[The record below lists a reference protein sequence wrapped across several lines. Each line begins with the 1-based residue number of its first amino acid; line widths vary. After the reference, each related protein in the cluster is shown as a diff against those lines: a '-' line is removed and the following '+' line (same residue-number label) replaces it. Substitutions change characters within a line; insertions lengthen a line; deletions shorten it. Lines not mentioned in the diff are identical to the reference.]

1 VDRHSAFAHLGAAGI
16 VRQWHLKASDGVE
29 VVSIWEHLIVGEVAE
44 AHVHKKYFKDFQ
56 VGMNVRAVIQRG
68 IFEPESGNMRT
79 KDSEPD
85 PTGWT
90 VVLKEVRPLENKW
103 IKELHVVKLRKAVKA
118 GA

>member
-1 VDRHSAFAHLGAAGI
+1 MDRQSAFAHQGAAGM

-29 VVSIWEHLIVGEVAE
+29 VVSIWEHLIDGEVAE
-44 AHVHKKYFKDFQ
+44 THVHKKYFEDFQ
-56 VGMNVRAVIQRG
+56 VGMSVRAVIQRG

-79 KDSEPD
+79 ENSEPD

-90 VVLKEVRPLENKW
+90 VVSKEVRPLENKW
-103 IKELHVVKLRKAVKA
+103 IKKLHVVKLERAVKV